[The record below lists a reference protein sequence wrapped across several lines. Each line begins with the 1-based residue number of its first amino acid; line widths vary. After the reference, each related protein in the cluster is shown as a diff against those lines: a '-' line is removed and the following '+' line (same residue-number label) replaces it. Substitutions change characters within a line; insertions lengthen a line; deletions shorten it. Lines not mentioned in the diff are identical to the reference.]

1 MVVEYLML
9 LVISTIILAGAFG
22 LSTGPVKML
31 QLKSPILAFEVQ
43 KNLQTG
49 QDFTDEDRFNDGWRP

>member
-31 QLKSPILAFEVQ
+31 QLKSPILAFKVQ
-43 KNLQTG
+43 ENLQTG
-49 QDFTDEDRFNDGWRP
+49 QGFTAKDSNDHWRP